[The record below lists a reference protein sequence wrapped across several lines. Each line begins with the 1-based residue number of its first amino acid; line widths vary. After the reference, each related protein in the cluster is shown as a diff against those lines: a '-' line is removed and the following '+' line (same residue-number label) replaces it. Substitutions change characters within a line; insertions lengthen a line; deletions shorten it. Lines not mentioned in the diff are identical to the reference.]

1 MDVSTA
7 KEDTAWVY
15 LEDERF
21 ALDDTSAVL
30 EGHGVICLND
40 RIEHT
45 QAYIFPTDCR
55 WFMYAQC

>member
-1 MDVSTA
+1 M
-7 KEDTAWVY
+7 AWVY

-21 ALDDTSAVL
+21 ALDDTSADL

-55 WFMYAQC
+55 WFMHAQG